1 MKKIKKN
8 QFLLGFIIVTLFLA
22 LLRLVF
28 PSLAGTVYSDQMQ
41 GTDRQGDSV
50 STSDTGRTVADG
62 SEDVADDVV
71 EDSPT
76 GVSDATVADSDGM
89 SDPRENTTG
98 GWYGTPSKFFNPD
111 GTLAK
116 HAVVGVW
123 GFRECFPDENDVQL
137 IAAQKNG
144 VSPVADRR
152 DADKRMKELVY
163 IAANPMYDVKE
174 LHNSIPYLVPKAQ
187 VLLQDIGRNFLD
199 SLQLKGMPINKLLV
213 TSVLRTKEDIA
224 RLRKHN
230 ANAKENSCHLYGT
243 TFDISYNRYVP
254 ITGKAGQDSLKLVLC
269 EVLAD
274 LRAQN
279 RCYVKYERHQ
289 GCFHITVR

>member
-8 QFLLGFIIVTLFLA
+8 QFLRGFIVVTLFLA
-22 LLRLVF
+22 LLRVIF
-28 PSLAGTVYSDQMQ
+28 PSVAGSVYSDQIQ
-41 GTDRQGDSV
+41 KTEQLADSISV
-50 STSDTGRTVADG
+50 GGIDRTVADG
-62 SEDVADDVV
+62 STADVPDTVV
-71 EDSPT
+71 TDSPT
-76 GVSDATVADSDGM
+76 GISDVAPADSDGIHDAGRH
-89 SDPRENTTG
+89 SS
-98 GWYGTPSKFFNPD
+98 YGTSKFFNPD

-137 IAAQKNG
+137 IAARKNG
-144 VSPVADRR
+144 VGPVIDRQ
-152 DADKRMKELVY
+152 DAMKRMKELVY
-163 IAANPMYDVKE
+163 IGANPMYDVKE
-174 LHNSIPYLVPKAQ
+174 LHNSVPYLVPKAQ
-187 VLLQDIGRNFLD
+187 LLLQDIGHNFFD
-199 SLQLKGMPINKLLV
+199 SLQLKGMPLNKLLI
-213 TSVLRTKEDIA
+213 TSVLRTKTDIA
-224 RLRKHN
+224 KLRRHN

-243 TFDISYNRYVP
+243 TFDISYNHYVP
-254 ITGKAGQDSLKLVLC
+254 VTGKVGQDSLKLVLC